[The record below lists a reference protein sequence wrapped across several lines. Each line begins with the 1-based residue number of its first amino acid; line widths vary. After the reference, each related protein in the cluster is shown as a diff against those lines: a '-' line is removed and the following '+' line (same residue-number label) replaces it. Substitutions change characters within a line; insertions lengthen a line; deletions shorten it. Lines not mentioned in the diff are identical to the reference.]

1 MDQIGPSTLLG
12 LAPLAFIPIFHKC
25 SPASKSTKY
34 WTSFHLAL
42 SSLYCFFPAE
52 LKRTVAST
60 RSYAL
65 QNPIQAAVIALAIA
79 VPLKYLQQKL
89 RYSRLNAIKWKY
101 GYTDDPK
108 TWQDMTIE
116 QAQEIERNMAEVSNA
131 PIDAV
136 LA

>member
-1 MDQIGPSTLLG
+1 MDQIDPSTLLG

-34 WTSFHLAL
+34 WTSFYLAL
-42 SSLYCFFPAE
+42 TSLYCFFPAE
-52 LKRTVAST
+52 FTGVIAST

-65 QNPIQAAVIALAIA
+65 QNPIQAALIALAIGI
-79 VPLKYLQQKL
+79 PLKYLQQKL

-116 QAQEIERNMAEVSNA
+116 QAQEIERNMAEVS
-131 PIDAV
+131 D
-136 LA
+136 LAMDTREV